1 MTPTVLPLWLEFI
14 KAVAP
19 LLAALLA
26 AGVGA
31 WVAHKFGR
39 IQEGIARRQAETA
52 AQAAKTART
61 KLRLD
66 LFDKRIAVYEAA
78 NTLIKKAAR
87 RQRITD
93 DDRYEFF
100 QGTKSAAWLF
110 DEETARY
117 ITETIYA
124 HAFDLVIVYEQLD
137 EVVDE
142 LERKALRKQRLEMLD
157 EFEKI
162 GSKLIELMNPFFRFD
177 EKAD

>member
-1 MTPTVLPLWLEFI
+1 MAFI
-14 KAVAP
+14 NSADLQALQPWAP
-19 LLAALLA
+19 VIAASIA

-39 IQEGIARRQAETA
+39 IQEDIARRQAETA

-78 NTLIKKAAR
+78 NALIKKAAR

-100 QGTKSAAWLF
+100 QGTKSAVWLF

-117 ITETIYA
+117 ITETIFA
-124 HAFDLVIVYEQLD
+124 HAFDLVFVYEQLD

-162 GSKLIELMNPFFRFD
+162 GKKLIELMNPFFRFD